1 MNLLRSSAVV
11 AAAGL
16 TAGLVAAAG
25 PAAAGLASGPV
36 IGTRVGGP
44 GQGFPPNVSQYPYSV
59 ATGPAGAV
67 YIGDELGVVRQF
79 TEGGTWER
87 VIAGR
92 GGSTFGYSGDGGPGN
107 RARLGSV
114 LGMAIDGAGNRVIAD
129 TGNNRVRVV
138 AGSSGTFYG
147 RAMTAGDIYT
157 VAGNGTAG
165 FGGDGGPATSAR
177 LDVPQ
182 GVAIGGAGNVVIA
195 DTFNNRVRVVAGSSG
210 TFYGRAMTAGDIY
223 TIAGNGT
230 AGFSGDGG
238 PAVSA
243 EMDFPGGVAVDGSGN
258 LVIADTSNH
267 RVRVVAASSGTFYG
281 RAMTA
286 GDIYTVA
293 GDGTAGFGGDGGPA
307 VSAEMGLPRGMAIDG
322 SGNLV
327 IADGSDIRV
336 RVVAVRSGTFYGR
349 AMTAGDIYTVAGNGT
364 QGHTGSGGPA
374 TAATLMDPQGVA
386 FDTSGNLVIADGSE
400 VRVVA
405 ASAGTFYRQAMT
417 AGDIY
422 LVAGNNAG
430 SSGNGGRA
438 YNAELDI
445 PDGLAV
451 STTGNYLITDLN
463 QIRMVPAAS
472 GTYFGNAM
480 TAGRIYAVA
489 GTGAKGYT
497 GDGGRATAARL
508 REPEGVALDGS
519 GNLIIADL
527 NNNRVRVVA
536 AATGTFY
543 GRAMTVGDIYTVAGN
558 GIAGY
563 SGDGGPATSA
573 ELSAPTDVAVDGSGN
588 LIISDG
594 NGERVRV
601 AAAATGTFYG
611 RAMTAGDIYTV
622 AGNGAAGFSGDG
634 GPATS
639 AEIWGPAGV
648 TVDGSGNLV
657 FVDSQNN
664 RVRVVAVRSGT
675 FYGVPMIAG
684 DIYSIAGT
692 GAAGFS
698 GDGGPA
704 TAAEL
709 HNPQGLTLD
718 SAGNVVI
725 TDTNNDRVRAVAA
738 ATGTFYGQTM
748 TAGDIYTI
756 AGNGNYGE
764 SGDGGAPTAA
774 ELSEPV
780 AVGVDGAGNLVIV
793 DSGFGRVRVVSG

>member
-1 MNLLRSSAVV
+1 
-11 AAAGL
+11 
-16 TAGLVAAAG
+16 
-25 PAAAGLASGPV
+25 
-36 IGTRVGGP
+36 
-44 GQGFPPNVSQYPYSV
+44 
-59 ATGPAGAV
+59 
-67 YIGDELGVVRQF
+67 
-79 TEGGTWER
+79 
-87 VIAGR
+87 
-92 GGSTFGYSGDGGPGN
+92 
-107 RARLGSV
+107 
-114 LGMAIDGAGNRVIAD
+114 MAIDGAGNRVIAD
-129 TGNNRVRVV
+129 TDNNRVRVV

-157 VAGNGTAG
+157 IAGNGTAG

-177 LDVPQ
+177 LDGPQ
-182 GVAIGGAGNVVIA
+182 GVAIGGAGNVVLA
-195 DTFNNRVRVVAGSSG
+195 DTFNNRVRVVAASSG

-258 LVIADTSNH
+258 LIIADTSNH

-293 GDGTAGFGGDGGPA
+293 GDGTAGFSGDGGPA

-327 IADGSDIRV
+327 ITDGSNIRV
-336 RVVAVRSGTFYGR
+336 RVVAVRSGTFYGQ

-364 QGHTGSGGPA
+364 QGHTGNGGPA
-374 TAATLMDPQGVA
+374 KAATLMDPQGAA
-386 FDTSGNLVIADGSE
+386 FDSSGNLVIADGSE

-405 ASAGTFYRQAMT
+405 ESAGTFYQQAMT

-438 YNAELDI
+438 YNAELDL

-463 QIRMVPAAS
+463 QVRMVPAAS

-543 GRAMTVGDIYTVAGN
+543 GQAMTVGDIYTVAGN
-558 GIAGY
+558 GTAGY

-573 ELSAPTDVAVDGSGN
+573 ELSGPIDVAVDGTGN

-594 NGERVRV
+594 NGERIRV
-601 AAAATGTFYG
+601 VAAATGTFYG

-675 FYGVPMIAG
+675 FYGAPMIAG

-692 GAAGFS
+692 GTAGFS

-709 HNPQGLTLD
+709 HNPQGITLD

-725 TDTNNDRVRAVAA
+725 TDTNNYRVRAVAA

-764 SGDGGAPTAA
+764 SGDGGAPTTA

-793 DSGFGRVRVVSG
+793 DSGFGRVRVVNG